1 MLFNVRV
8 VPKSSRKLVKVEG
21 ERLKVYL
28 TRPAQDGLANEQLVG
43 LLSEHL
49 KVKKYRIE
57 IIKGLKSKDKIV
69 RVDEGKAW

>member
-8 VPKSSRKLVKVEG
+8 VPKSSRKLVKVEK

-28 TRPAQDGLANEQLVG
+28 TRPAQDGLANEQLIE

-49 KVKKYRIE
+49 KVRKYRIE
-57 IIKGLKSKDKIV
+57 IIKGLKSKDKMV
-69 RVDEGKAW
+69 KVDEGQS